1 MAVGG
6 IIKKCEII
14 KKYWI
19 SILCG
24 GMSPCAFFS
33 FFYVLFCKAVFPCSF
48 QKVFQQL
55 GIEIFHLW
63 MKDKNVT
70 AFSTH
75 ILSDVERLSTD
86 VAFLNNGKIVKQGT
100 VTQLKNSHRTH
111 QFIVETIKAVDAD
124 YLSDSF
130 DNIERIAKD
139 TLVFTGGQDK
149 MFEVLTFITEHKIAT
164 SKIER
169 SEPSL
174 ESLFMEVVA
183 K

>member
-1 MAVGG
+1 M
-6 IIKKCEII
+6 
-14 KKYWI
+14 
-19 SILCG
+19 
-24 GMSPCAFFS
+24 
-33 FFYVLFCKAVFPCSF
+33 
-48 QKVFQQL
+48 
-55 GIEIFHLW
+55 
-63 MKDKNVT
+63 
-70 AFSTH
+70 
-75 ILSDVERLSTD
+75 
-86 VAFLNNGKIVKQGT
+86 NNGKIVKQGT

>member
-70 AFSTH
+70 ALCSSMICNAQHCRIGAKLQHNALCPFPLGFCSSSLVAVVNH
-75 ILSDVERLSTD
+75 VLSTVI
-86 VAFLNNGKIVKQGT
+86 VAVYLRCIDELRSIFSCRWTSYSQSIVWVHEYEFFTEASCKSLLMPTFPCQS
-100 VTQLKNSHRTH
+100 LLSH
-111 QFIVETIKAVDAD
+111 
-124 YLSDSF
+124 
-130 DNIERIAKD
+130 
-139 TLVFTGGQDK
+139 
-149 MFEVLTFITEHKIAT
+149 
-164 SKIER
+164 
-169 SEPSL
+169 
-174 ESLFMEVVA
+174 
-183 K
+183 